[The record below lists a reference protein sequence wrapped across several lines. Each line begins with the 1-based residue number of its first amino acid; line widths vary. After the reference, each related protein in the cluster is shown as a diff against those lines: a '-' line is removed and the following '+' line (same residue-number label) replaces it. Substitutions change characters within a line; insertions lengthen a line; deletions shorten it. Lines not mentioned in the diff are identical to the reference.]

1 MSYFLPTEQATQQ
14 LGQALS
20 QLIRSSGV
28 ERLHLHLQGELGA
41 GKTTLVRS
49 MLGQLG
55 YIGTVRSPTYSL
67 VEHYL
72 LEVDIN
78 SKINFYH
85 FDFYRFNQQQEW
97 LESGFQE
104 YFEADAVCVVEWPEC
119 AGSDLPSA
127 DIQVQ
132 FFYAVSPDDTATETQ
147 SLALNPTS
155 SASEIATL
163 SRRVELRALTSIGRT
178 CLERLA
184 PHCLL
189 AAAF

>member
-20 QLIRSSGV
+20 LAICRSGV
-28 ERLHLHLQGELGA
+28 QRLHVHLHGDLGA

-55 YIGTVRSPTYSL
+55 YTGTVRSPTYSL

-85 FDFYRFNQQQEW
+85 FDFYRLNNKQEW
-97 LESGFQE
+97 LESGFRE
-104 YFEADAVCVVEWPEC
+104 YFEADALCVVEWPEC
-119 AGSDLPSA
+119 AESDLPSA

-132 FFYAVSPDDTATETQ
+132 FFYEAEGDQLHADQAPVET
-147 SLALNPTS
+147 LG
-155 SASEIATL
+155 
-163 SRRVELRALTSIGRT
+163 RRVQLLALTSIGRT
-178 CLERLA
+178 CLERLT
-184 PHCLL
+184 PNCLT